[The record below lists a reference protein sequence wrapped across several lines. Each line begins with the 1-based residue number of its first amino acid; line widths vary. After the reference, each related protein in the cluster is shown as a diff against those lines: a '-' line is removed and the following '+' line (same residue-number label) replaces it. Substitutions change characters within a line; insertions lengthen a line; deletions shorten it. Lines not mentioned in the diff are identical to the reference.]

1 MGFSQLVYWNWFPFP
16 VSVDHVLSEL
26 FSMTCPSWVPLHGMT
41 HNFIE
46 LCNSLHNNKT
56 VIHEGAS
63 RDAHNNNFKLYC
75 RTEIPTK
82 QKMLTIWWRIYHS
95 RGHRLP
101 IITWHKMIY
110 SLNKCGPCIAPLGA
124 SVLDAG
130 NFQNMLDVWL
140 ESRTLASSVWNFGI
154 ILTCGM
160 CI

>member
-82 QKMLTIWWRIYHS
+82 QKMLTIWWRIYRS

-110 SLNKCGPCIAPLGA
+110 SLNKCGPCIAPQSLVAAPTRTIKPLTNPPG
-124 SVLDAG
+124 SGHTVL
-130 NFQNMLDVWL
+130 MV
-140 ESRTLASSVWNFGI
+140 
-154 ILTCGM
+154 LTNVSPFCL
-160 CI
+160 IKN